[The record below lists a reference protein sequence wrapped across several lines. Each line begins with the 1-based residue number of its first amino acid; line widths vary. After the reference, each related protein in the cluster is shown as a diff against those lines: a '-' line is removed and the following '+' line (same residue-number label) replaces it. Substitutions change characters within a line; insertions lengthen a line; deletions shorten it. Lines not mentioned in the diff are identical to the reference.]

1 MQVVIYIYIYKYIS
15 FTDTKINDVVEACH
29 LVQSSDS
36 KCHTDRPVRHKRMAC
51 WLYLSLCKY
60 VFGIS
65 SSSGSCNSTSS
76 VAVLFSLHCTWS
88 MCFDIVDSI
97 VAAVVAGDMG
107 AIAGAVPAKE
117 KGGRPHPCDAGVLC
131 TSLGLSVTVCT
142 VAACATRY
150 TICLSK
156 PGVLMSTRAQRR
168 RRWYWHSRVSS
179 WCCRCCRRWARD
191 SRGRSKCQVSPMV
204 MLFVLQSDCSSI
216 GRAV

>member
-1 MQVVIYIYIYKYIS
+1 MV
-15 FTDTKINDVVEACH
+15 DN
-29 LVQSSDS
+29 SDK
-36 KCHTDRPVRHKRMAC
+36 KCHTDSPVLHVRMAC
-51 WLYLSLCKY
+51 WLHLSLCKY

-76 VAVLFSLHCTWS
+76 VAVLFSLHFTWS

-117 KGGRPHPCDAGVLC
+117 KGGRPHPCDCRGFMYKFGAVRDCVHG
-131 TSLGLSVTVCT
+131 GSV
-142 VAACATRY
+142 RY

-156 PGVLMSTRAQRR
+156 PGVLMSRRAQRR
-168 RRWYWHSRVSS
+168 RRWYWHSRVRS